1 MSNKKKNQSISEEIH
16 NILKP
21 KEIYD
26 DDDNE
31 EDVPRFEEFDEHFE
45 IDNKL
50 SAIRKQNV
58 KQLNELDSKYKG
70 KVVSRKEMEQ
80 EENSERS
87 SDDEDGSDSEQENG
101 VNNDYATDS
110 DEEEAN
116 EDESSN
122 QQEMDSDQEID
133 SDQEMDSD
141 ENTEEDDDDDD
152 NDDFDLSQFTK
163 NKSENGHNTSV
174 KDSTKLIKNTSAN
187 EEVQKGISVQNQLK
201 VWEKLLEVRIK
212 SQKMLITANSL
223 PDFKENV
230 NLSSNDD
237 GQFKEKMTVAV
248 DGLYG
253 LLDNLLD
260 LQTTLVNKY
269 VIINLFI

>member
-21 KEIYD
+21 KDIYD
-26 DDDNE
+26 DDDHE
-31 EDVPRFEEFDEHFE
+31 EDVPRYEEFDEHFE

-87 SDDEDGSDSEQENG
+87 SEDEDGDGSDSEQENG

-110 DEEEAN
+110 DEEDAKE
-116 EDESSN
+116 EDSD
-122 QQEMDSDQEID
+122 QQEMDSDQE
-133 SDQEMDSD
+133 MDSNEDQDDD
-141 ENTEEDDDDDD
+141 EDDDEEDDDDDDD

-223 PDFKENV
+223 PDFKETVNV
-230 NLSSNDD
+230 SSNDD
-237 GQFKEKMTVAV
+237 GQFKEKMTDAV

-269 VIINLFI
+269 VIMN

>member
-31 EDVPRFEEFDEHFE
+31 EDVPRYEEFDEHFE

-70 KVVSRKEMEQ
+70 KVVSRKELEQ

-87 SDDEDGSDSEQENG
+87 SDDGSDSEQENG

-110 DEEEAN
+110 DEDN
-116 EDESSN
+116 VKEDESSD
-122 QQEMDSDQEID
+122 QQDDMNSDHEMDSNEDEEEG
-133 SDQEMDSD
+133 SDD
-141 ENTEEDDDDDD
+141 ENSEDYDDDDL
-152 NDDFDLSQFTK
+152 DLSQFTK
-163 NKSENGHNTSV
+163 NKSENGHNSSV

-237 GQFKEKMTVAV
+237 GQFKEKMTDAV

-253 LLDNLLD
+253 LLDNLLE
-260 LQTTLVNKY
+260 LQTTLVNRY
-269 VIINLFI
+269 TLQVFSI

>member
-1 MSNKKKNQSISEEIH
+1 MSNKKKSQSISEEIH

-87 SDDEDGSDSEQENG
+87 SDDGSDSEQENG

-110 DEEEAN
+110 DEKNSEEEEN
-116 EDESSN
+116 
-122 QQEMDSDQEID
+122 SDQQD
-133 SDQEMDSD
+133 DMNSDEDMDSD
-141 ENTEEDDDDDD
+141 EDDGSGEDNDDDEEDDDDEL
-152 NDDFDLSQFTK
+152 DLSQFTK
-163 NKSENGHNTSV
+163 NKSENGHNNSI

-212 SQKMLITANSL
+212 SQKMVITANSF
-223 PDFKENV
+223 PDFDANV
-230 NLSSNDD
+230 NLSTNDD
-237 GQFKEKMTVAV
+237 GQFKEKVTGAV

-253 LLDNLLD
+253 LLDNLLE

-269 VIINLFI
+269 EL

>member
-1 MSNKKKNQSISEEIH
+1 MSNKKKSQSISDKIH
-16 NILKP
+16 DILKP

-26 DDDNE
+26 DDDHE
-31 EDVPRFEEFDEHFE
+31 DDVPRYEEFDEQFE
-45 IDNKL
+45 INNKL

-87 SDDEDGSDSEQENG
+87 SDEGSDSEQENG
-101 VNNDYATDS
+101 ANNDYATDS
-110 DEEEAN
+110 DEEDVEEEEN
-116 EDESSN
+116 SDEQDDVN
-122 QQEMDSDQEID
+122 
-133 SDQEMDSD
+133 SDQEMDS
-141 ENTEEDDDDDD
+141 NEDDDEDDD
-152 NDDFDLSQFTK
+152 EEDYDDDGDDLDLSQFTK

-187 EEVQKGISVQNQLK
+187 EEVQKGVSVQNQLK

-230 NLSSNDD
+230 SLSSNDD
-237 GQFKEKMTVAV
+237 GQFKEQMTGAV

-253 LLDNLLD
+253 LLDNLLE
-260 LQTTLVNKY
+260 LQTTLVNRY
-269 VIINLFI
+269 VH